1 VLGGTLL
8 TGGRGGVLRSLIGVL
23 IIVVLAN
30 GLILIGV
37 NPYAQVAVQ
46 GLVIIAAVV
55 ATGWRLRTRVRIIK

>member
-1 VLGGTLL
+1 
-8 TGGRGGVLRSLIGVL
+8 VLRSFVGVL